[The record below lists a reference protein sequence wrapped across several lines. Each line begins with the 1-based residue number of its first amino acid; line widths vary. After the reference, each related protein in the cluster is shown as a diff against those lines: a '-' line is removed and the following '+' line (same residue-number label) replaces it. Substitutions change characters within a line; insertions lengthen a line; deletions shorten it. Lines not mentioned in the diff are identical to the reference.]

1 MYVVAI
7 SNYKVG
13 LLQMKLEKKRSST
26 MDEITKKL
34 RNAQVK
40 AHKMRSSVPTKDNQQ
55 APKTSEKARSFGIH
69 VRMGSLR
76 SCFTGDAS

>member
-13 LLQMKLEKKRSST
+13 LLQMKLEKKRSSM
-26 MDEITKKL
+26 MDKITKKL

-40 AHKMRSSVPTKDNQQ
+40 AHKMRSSVPTKDNEQ
-55 APKTSEKARSFGIH
+55 APKTSEKARPLGKH

-76 SCFTGDAS
+76 SCFTCDAS